1 MNMKKKTRFLSALLA
16 VLMAVGPLASC
27 ANTGDTNDDVDQ
39 TTAAV
44 GEEETKLDSLPNDL
58 NYGNEEI
65 TIISRDMEGWTRGEI
80 SVEKLNG
87 DAVNDAIYE
96 RNKAVEQRLNVKI
109 NSMLENTADSSLVIS
124 KVATAVKAGTG
135 EYDIMAGT
143 SYHAA
148 SESLNGTFVNLLDTE
163 HLNLEQPYWTQGYNE
178 AMSYNGMQ
186 FSALGHMM
194 LSIYRFAFV
203 TVFNKNLFTD
213 ANQPFLYDT
222 VEAGQWTLDKQASLV
237 PLFHRDNGNGQ
248 QDQDGDTYGFISS
261 RLISTDAYWSS
272 CQVDIIKKN
281 GDGELELVFDSAK
294 LYEVAEKV
302 LALYYGTNNA
312 SYTMAAYGSDSEQ
325 DDIRNM
331 FSQGFGAMATLR
343 IMALESSIMRNME
356 HEYGVLPMPKFD
368 EVQEGYHTLLHD
380 QFTIVSIP
388 TTVTGERLDMVSA
401 VVEAMGSASYQIVK
415 PVYYEETLRTK
426 IAQDPQSALM
436 MDIITDG
443 LYIDA
448 GIIYLNTIG
457 SFHDGLRT
465 IVGNNNNNAVSM
477 FKAKMKSAQKS
488 LEKDLMKKLDKIAA
502 ESAS

>member
-1 MNMKKKTRFLSALLA
+1 MKKTRFLSALLA

-27 ANTGDTNDDVDQ
+27 ANTDIQDPTAE

-44 GEEETKLDSLPNDL
+44 GEEETQLDSLPDDL
-58 NYGNEEI
+58 DFGNQEV

-80 SVEKLNG
+80 SVEKLTG

-96 RNKAVEQRLNVKI
+96 RNKAVESRLNIQI
-109 NSMLENTADSSLVIS
+109 NSLLENTSDSALVIN

-143 SYHAA
+143 AYHAA
-148 SESLNGTFVNLLDTE
+148 SESLNGTFVNLLSTE
-163 HLNLEQPYWTQGYNE
+163 YLDLEQPYWTQGYNE
-178 AMSYNGMQ
+178 AMEYNGMQ
-186 FSALGHMM
+186 FSALGHML
-194 LSIYRFAFV
+194 LSVYRFAFV
-203 TVFNKNLFTD
+203 TVFNKNLFTN
-213 ANQPFLYDT
+213 ANQEFPYDT
-222 VEAGQWTLDKQASLV
+222 VEEGKWTLDYQTSLV
-237 PLFHRDNGNGQ
+237 PLFYRDNGNGT
-248 QDQDGDTYGFISS
+248 QDKTGDIYGFISS

-302 LALYYGTNNA
+302 LKLYYKTDNA
-312 SYTMAAYGSDSEQ
+312 SYSMSAYGSDSEQ

-331 FSQGFGAMATLR
+331 FSQGYGAMATLR

-368 EVQEGYHTLLHD
+368 EIQEDYHTLLHD
-380 QFTIVSIP
+380 QFTIITIP

-457 SFHDGLRT
+457 SFHSGLRD
-465 IVGNNNNNAVSM
+465 IVGSNSNNAVSM
-477 FKAKMKSAQKS
+477 FKAKMKTAQKN
-488 LEKDLMKKLDKIAA
+488 LEKNLMGKLDKMTS
-502 ESAS
+502 ESGQ